1 MKVVHLIEGHNVR
14 VGWHFKFWVE
24 ISEKLDRL
32 TVPPVFQNRP
42 AFNIGTPFLQN
53 PLRKTPYSLFES
65 CRG

>member
-1 MKVVHLIEGHNVR
+1 MDVVHLVEGHNFR
-14 VGWHFKFWVE
+14 VDWHVKFWVE

-42 AFNIGTPFLQN
+42 TFNVGTAFMQN
-53 PLRKTPYSLFES
+53 PWRKSLDGLYES